1 MTYLQ
6 EIRTS
11 LMSQLKNI
19 ENGAA
24 DMEKVDAIVNVSNTV
39 VGSFNTE
46 LRAKE
51 LEFRVADSN
60 VKINLDEIDVFKEV
74 Q

>member
-1 MTYLQ
+1 MTFLQ
-6 EIRTS
+6 EIRKS
-11 LMSQLKNI
+11 LMDQLEKI
-19 ENGAA
+19 EDGSA
-24 DMEKVDAIVNVSNTV
+24 DMDKVDAIVNVSNTV

-60 VKINLDEIDVFKEV
+60 VKINLDKLDVFKEV